1 MNYTR
6 YLDLH
11 LCTNKDIGAVKEKKL
26 EEARDTGNYNKVVAC
41 HQKFFSH
48 GGTEYFYDFREDM
61 EQQAKYR
68 SNVKSEGF
76 SYDPEAFFSRNIG
89 NCRNF
94 SDVEITQAEISM
106 LRVVNGQISNELRQ
120 MRYIGCMVAIEHLR
134 DPNAIYPNL
143 QGLMRWICDPTT
155 TNKMRVNCHGSGT
168 TTGGFHMGN
177 NDLSVEDL
185 VGTLQR
191 HGLARRSTVLDDGSL
206 LPENAV
212 VVGGSMVVGIQQR
225 AGLAHN
231 ARWKLDSEVTHCE
244 APSCQYKFEKSWY
257 GSSNKHH
264 CRRCGGIFCDKHTS
278 KRIDLAIALT
288 EKSGTLNGA
297 KQVRVCDKCY
307 AEARGQDGIRDAADH
322 DFKYGL
328 QTIALGLCMGAKA
341 DARFSPEF
349 SSAAAGTLEAGSLA
363 ARLRDELTQQNIRG
377 IKITASNQSVANN
390 ERSGL
395 MNIFGV
401 KYPLTNHTGSST
413 TTARRL
419 ENSGDFS
426 MPATIWG
433 SDSALKRIYDNL
445 PDPKPAGGIVVRGNK
460 VYFGLNQYPPQRSP
474 AIVGPVNQTDAQ
486 RVLLTLWSEFFKKWE
501 FNSWNQT
508 TVFYPTTTRSTV
520 DSAYILMS
528 PPPRVTAIV
537 GDNPVQTPARDIRV
551 TGDQVNSYK
560 LTKSYG
566 WS

>member
-11 LCTNKDIGAVKEKKL
+11 LCTKKDIAAIKTEKL
-26 EEARDTGNYNKVVAC
+26 AAARKTGNYTKVVAC
-41 HQKFFSH
+41 HRKFFSH
-48 GGTEYFYDFREDM
+48 GGTEYFYDFRDDM

-94 SDVEITQAEISM
+94 SDVEITQADISM
-106 LRVVNGQISNELRQ
+106 LRVVKGEISNQLRQ
-120 MRYIGCMVAIEHLR
+120 MRYIGCMVAIEHLQA
-134 DPNAIYPNL
+134 PTSYPNL
-143 QGLMRWICDPTT
+143 EGLMRWICDPTT

-168 TTGGFHMGN
+168 TTGGFHMGARETV
-177 NDLSVEDL
+177 LSVEAF
-185 VGTLQR
+185 VESLQR
-191 HGLARRSTVLDDGSL
+191 HGLARSL

-212 VVGGSMVVGIQQR
+212 VVGGSMVVGMQRR
-225 AGLAHN
+225 AGLAQN

-244 APSCQYKFEKSWY
+244 APSCQYRFEKSWY

-288 EKSGTLNGA
+288 EKSGTVKGA
-297 KQVRVCDKCY
+297 KQVRVCDECY
-307 AEARGQDGIRDAADH
+307 AEARDQGGIRDAVGD
-322 DFKYGL
+322 DLKYGL

-341 DARFSPEF
+341 DERFSPE
-349 SSAAAGTLEAGSLA
+349 SGSAAAGALEAGSLA
-363 ARLRDELTQQNIRG
+363 ARLRDELTQRNIRG
-377 IKITASNQSVANN
+377 IKITASNQTVANV
-390 ERSGL
+390 EGSGL
-395 MNIFGV
+395 QNVFGV
-401 KYPLTNHTGSST
+401 KYPSTDRTGSST
-413 TTARRL
+413 TAKRL
-419 ENSGDFS
+419 ENTGDFT

-433 SDSALKRIYDNL
+433 RDPALRRIYDNL
-445 PDPKPAGGIVVRGNK
+445 PDPKPAGGIVVHGNK
-460 VYFGLNQYPPQRSP
+460 VYFGLNQYPPPRSP
-474 AIVGPVNQTDAQ
+474 AIIGPVNQANAQ
-486 RVLLTLWSEFFKKWE
+486 AVYETLKNQFFKKWE
-501 FNSWNQT
+501 FNSWNKT
-508 TVFYPTTTRSTV
+508 NVLYSTTTRSTP
-520 DSAYILMS
+520 DATYILMS

-551 TGDQVNSYK
+551 TGGQVNSYK

-566 WS
+566 IS